1 MRERHKRENAYID
14 LNAVKLLFQ
23 KIEEKISPSQQLKR
37 YTDFRELARKISRQ
51 SFPDKNFEWDED
63 MIVKPKTLQRYWG
76 TVTYGNNDRRF
87 SPNSVILDRLAE
99 FCGYKSWQDF
109 SVIYKDEIVT
119 NILPYEKSIR
129 YFRQGIKF
137 VDDIPIGKIQY
148 FGCET
153 RYIALLRQSND
164 VQLVDYKN
172 VFCFKSFPYLIIN
185 GIEVIPNDSISPNFK
200 FIY

>member
-23 KIEEKISPSQQLKR
+23 KIEERTFPKQRLRR
-37 YTDFRELARKISRQ
+37 YIDFRELALKISLNSLPNRI
-51 SFPDKNFEWDED
+51 FEWDED
-63 MIVKPKTLQRYWG
+63 MVVQPKTLQRYWG
-76 TVTYGNNDRRF
+76 TLNYGKNNRRF
-87 SPNSVILDRLAE
+87 SPSPIILDRLAE

-172 VFCFKSFPYLIIN
+172 VFGFQSFLYMLIH
-185 GIEVIPNDSISPNFK
+185 GIEIITNDPIYPNFK

>member
-23 KIEEKISPSQQLKR
+23 KIEERTFPKQRLRR
-37 YTDFRELARKISRQ
+37 YIDFRELALKISLNSLPNRI
-51 SFPDKNFEWDED
+51 FEWDED
-63 MIVKPKTLQRYWG
+63 MVVQPKTLQRYWG
-76 TVTYGNNDRRF
+76 TLNYGKNNRRF
-87 SPNSVILDRLAE
+87 SPSPIILDRLAE

-153 RYIALLRQSND
+153 RYIALLRHSND

-172 VFCFKSFPYLIIN
+172 VFCFKSFLYLIIN
-185 GIEVIPNDSISPNFK
+185 GIEVIPNDSISPSFK